1 MRRAGARVTAAGA
14 LVVGMLA
21 LGGCATEDYVDKH
34 VAVVNDR
41 VVSLEGRVDGVD
53 KTAQEALQRAND
65 AAAQAA
71 TTAIRFSLTS
81 SLP

>member
-41 VVSLEGRVDGVD
+41 VV
-53 KTAQEALQRAND
+53 
-65 AAAQAA
+65 
-71 TTAIRFSLTS
+71 
-81 SLP
+81 